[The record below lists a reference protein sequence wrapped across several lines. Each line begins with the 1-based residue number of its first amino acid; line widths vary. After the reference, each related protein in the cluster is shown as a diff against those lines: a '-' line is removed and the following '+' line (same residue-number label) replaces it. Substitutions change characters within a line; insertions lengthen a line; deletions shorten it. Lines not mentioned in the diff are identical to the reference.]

1 MLLEIGFPS
10 KHPTYPA
17 GFYRSAG
24 CFFTFY
30 LVCVGSMLQMSA
42 IYRLM
47 AAASPNMDIASAA
60 GEAQLTHSCK
70 GYFHQ
75 ALFAA
80 CCQAPVLV
88 HSLCAYDRVESLAS
102 SYPPRLT
109 RLVLLTV
116 RGIKHHMTC
125 ASRHC

>member
-1 MLLEIGFPS
+1 MPRGSNADFVLKTCWSAAEAFPS
-10 KHPTYPA
+10 KWLTCPA

-60 GEAQLTHSCK
+60 GEAQLTHNSK
-70 GYFHQ
+70 EYFHQ

-80 CCQAPVLV
+80 CCQARVLV
-88 HSLCAYDRVESLAS
+88 HSLCANGGMGGLAS
-102 SYPPRLT
+102 SYSLRLS
-109 RLVLLTV
+109 
-116 RGIKHHMTC
+116 C
-125 ASRHC
+125 AA

>member
-1 MLLEIGFPS
+1 MLTSCSRLAKALLEIGLPGRC
-10 KHPTYPA
+10 PTCPA
-17 GFYRSAG
+17 GFYKSAG

-60 GEAQLTHSCK
+60 GEAQLTHSSK
-70 GYFHQ
+70 RYFHQ

-80 CCQAPVLV
+80 CCQARVLV
-88 HSLCAYDRVESLAS
+88 HSLCANDSMEGFAS
-102 SYPPRLT
+102 SCSLRLS
-109 RLVLLTV
+109 
-116 RGIKHHMTC
+116 C
-125 ASRHC
+125 AA